1 MKENDPITFLKYA
14 NLNSSFIQPF
24 GDDVTTHR
32 CLYHLLNVV
41 ASCLAPW
48 KTITGLNFMLS
59 AFAVKHTMA
68 FAFSLPVN
76 LRGISFAPV
85 VLTTLFPTMS
95 NEMGVSFIPVMH
107 NLAEIWF

>member
-32 CLYHLLNVV
+32 CLYYLLNVV
-41 ASCLAPW
+41 ASFLAPW
-48 KTITGLNFMLS
+48 KTMTGFNFMLS
-59 AFAVKHTMA
+59 AFAVKHMMG
-68 FAFSLPVN
+68 FAFSLPVT

-85 VLTTLFPTMS
+85 VLTALFPT
-95 NEMGVSFIPVMH
+95 NIQPNGSFIH
-107 NLAEIWF
+107 SSHA